1 MTDAIVKAIS
11 FLTFIIIGFLFK
23 KKFTHKDEIN
33 GIKKIILLLALPA
46 TIFIAL
52 LKINLNVSL
61 LLLPLVAIAFNIFL
75 FLVTPTLLLILGI
88 TDKKII
94 NTSKILIPSL
104 APGLSCFPLILEF
117 LGESYLAKAAMAD
130 LGNKFFVLFILY
142 LLAIKWHYNNN
153 PAKPEPIL
161 IKLKSLAKVILF
173 EPVNIFILVAL
184 LFVFSGISMVN
195 LPLFIQDVLNR
206 LSEMMTP
213 LVLLFIGLAVSI
225 KKKQFM
231 EIFSLLML
239 RYGLTLFVIG
249 GIISILS
256 IPLEKDI
263 LFIISF
269 ALSACSFWPFAHI
282 SSIAHKEKDLP
293 SDRKTFDVDFALS
306 ILALSLPL
314 STILILGIL
323 MTGNTFAYFG
333 NVLMLSIFIM
343 FLGIATPLY
352 KWAKKGAQIK
362 KKFSQIE

>member
-11 FLTFIIIGFLFK
+11 FLTFIIIGFFLK

-52 LKINLNVSL
+52 LKIDLKINL
-61 LLLPLVAIAFNIFL
+61 LLLPLIAIGFNVFL
-75 FLVTPTLLLILGI
+75 FLITPTLLLILGI

-117 LGESYLAKAAMAD
+117 LGDSYLAKAAMAD

-142 LLAIKWHYNNN
+142 ILAIKWHYNNN

-161 IKLKSLAKVILF
+161 TKLKSLAKVILF

-184 LFVFSGISMVN
+184 LFVFSGIHMVN

-225 KKKQFM
+225 KKKQFI

-249 GIISILS
+249 CFVYLVNFR
-256 IPLEKDI
+256 LEKDI

-282 SSIAHKEKDLP
+282 SSIANKEIDVP
-293 SDRKTFDVDFALS
+293 IERKTFDVDFALS

-323 MTGNTFAYFG
+323 MTGNTFSHFE
-333 NVLMLSIFIM
+333 NVLLLSVFIM
-343 FLGIATPLY
+343 FLGIAIPFY
-352 KWAKKGAQIK
+352 RWAKRGAKIK
-362 KKFSQIE
+362 KKYSQIQ